1 MPHGKLMSNP
11 FWFHSLFYMRE
22 WIVCVSDVALIA
34 KTGLLF
40 ICEWKCE
47 IVSNIFLFKSGHGK
61 CIVTLLIH
69 LGCASA
75 YQTSATGDSWGW
87 DSVCRKCWGYFKSMQ
102 RYYQE
107 ILSAYIYW
115 VTYFHILFT
124 PTMVLLGECTTLWG
138 KREWAAHTLGWF
150 GKVAEFEQVQSRCCQ
165 R

>member
-1 MPHGKLMSNP
+1 MSNP